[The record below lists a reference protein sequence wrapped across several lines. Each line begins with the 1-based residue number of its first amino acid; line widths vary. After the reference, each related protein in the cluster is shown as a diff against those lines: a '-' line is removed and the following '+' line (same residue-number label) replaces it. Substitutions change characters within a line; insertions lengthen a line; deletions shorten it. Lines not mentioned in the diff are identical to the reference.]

1 MFKRGTVWRVSFR
14 QVLVRCV
21 KDGIMDKQAGA
32 RCCQA
37 SFGTV
42 GSGTDGIMNFMA
54 RCGELWLG
62 TPWLGEF
69 RCGSLRYVKDVIMSI
84 PFGLGVASYGRLMR
98 GELR

>member
-1 MFKRGTVWRVSFR
+1 
-14 QVLVRCV
+14 
-21 KDGIMDKQAGA
+21 
-32 RCCQA
+32 
-37 SFGTV
+37 
-42 GSGTDGIMNFMA
+42 MNFMA